1 MNEIQYFTNQKV
13 IASNINQV
21 MNNLDNSLEY
31 KIDFRSDVS
40 YLSPAFDLSSS
51 SVITSTNRIE
61 KAAGSETR
69 FGRRDQVL
77 KLKEVYEF
85 GTGSLTGGDIEVGD
99 SIEGSNSKAKGIVL
113 LEQQLVVHQL

>member
-1 MNEIQYFTNQKV
+1 MSHTC
-13 IASNINQV
+13 
-21 MNNLDNSLEY
+21 LL
-31 KIDFRSDVS
+31 
-40 YLSPAFDLSSS
+40 LSIFLLF

-85 GTGSLTGGDIEVGD
+85 GTDL
-99 SIEGSNSKAKGIVL
+99 
-113 LEQQLVVHQL
+113 